1 MGQTDSRRSG
11 LLAALGCLL
20 LPGCS
25 ALDALNAV
33 VPRGT
38 YVAREGVPYGA
49 HPRQQLDVYLPPQS
63 PRGTAPLVVFFYGGA
78 WSRGERADYR
88 FVGEALASRGI
99 AVAVADYRLSP
110 EVRWRDILQDCA
122 AATRWAHDNARSL
135 GCSPDRLFLMGH
147 SAGGYNAAMLALD
160 GRWLAAAG
168 LQTSQLAGWIGIA
181 GPYDFL
187 PIQDPDTQVAF
198 DWPATPPESQPI
210 HHASAQAPRALLLA
224 PQNDQT
230 VDPRRSTLGL
240 GRRLQ
245 AAGGQP
251 RVLLLDRV
259 NHATVLGSLSSPLSW
274 LAPVRDEVVAF
285 VAAR

>member
-1 MGQTDSRRSG
+1 MRRSG
-11 LLAALGCLL
+11 LLAAVGCLA

-49 HPRQQLDVYLPPQS
+49 HARQKLDVYLPPQ
-63 PRGTAPLVVFFYGGA
+63 PQQGGTPLVVFFYGGA
-78 WSRGERADYR
+78 WSRGKRADYR

-110 EVRWRDILQDCA
+110 EVRWREILQDCA
-122 AATRWAHDNARSL
+122 AATRWARDNAASL

-160 GRWLAAAG
+160 PRWLGAAG
-168 LQTSQLAGWIGIA
+168 LRPKQLAGWIGIA

-187 PIQDPDTQVAF
+187 PIIDPDTRVAF

-210 HHASAQAPRALLLA
+210 HHVSTLAPRALLLA
-224 PQNDQT
+224 PEGDKT

-240 GRRLQ
+240 GQRLQ
-245 AAGGQP
+245 AAGVEA
-251 RVLLLDRV
+251 RVRLLDRV
-259 NHATVLGSLSSPLSW
+259 NHATVLGALAGPLSW

-285 VAAR
+285 VAGR